1 MTRKMRIEF
10 RTVEGITQFADAVSK
25 ISGKATILSGRYAV
39 NAKSIMGI
47 FSIDLTKPLILEIA
61 DWKEEY
67 TELLKG
73 FLYETVGYL

>member
-1 MTRKMRIEF
+1 MTRKMYIEF
-10 RTVEGITQFADAVSK
+10 RTVEGIRQ

-39 NAKSIMGI
+39 NAKSVMGI

-73 FLYETVGYL
+73 YLYEPVGYL